1 MDEATLR
8 LCEQWQA
15 ECLHRL
21 DWGVDRRSV
30 DRQHPVPLLIKFSLL
45 FFLPFFVFPSFS
57 IPGHILLKNGE
68 RVFTATPHTY
78 DASFKCNRNL

>member
-45 FFLPFFVFPSFS
+45 FFYLFLFS
-57 IPGHILLKNGE
+57 RLSQSL
-68 RVFTATPHTY
+68 ATY
-78 DASFKCNRNL
+78 Y